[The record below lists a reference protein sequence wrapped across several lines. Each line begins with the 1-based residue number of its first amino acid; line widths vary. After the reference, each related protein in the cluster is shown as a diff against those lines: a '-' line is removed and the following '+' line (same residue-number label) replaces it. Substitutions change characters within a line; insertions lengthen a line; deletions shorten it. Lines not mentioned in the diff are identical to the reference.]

1 MATIKEFTGTK
12 ETNILSDENELLRF
26 QVEQEL
32 ALGLEQAKRTQW
44 FDPVP
49 RQFLMKDKATTT
61 ILFGGLTMAHDYLVE
76 GVLKG
81 LGYTVRHM
89 DCPDTESLRFGK
101 EFGNRGQCNPTYF
114 TVGNLIKYLHHLRDV
129 EGLSKEEIV
138 SNYLFITS
146 GSCGPCRFGT
156 YVTEYRKALRDA
168 GFDGFRVL
176 LFQQQDGLKQ
186 ATGGESALKLDTS
199 FFVGFLK
206 AVFLG
211 DILNA
216 ISYRIRPYEV
226 EPGATDAALKRC
238 KQYLYDAL
246 QHRKWLI
253 PTLYKCRKEL
263 EAVKVDR
270 TRVKPK
276 VSIIGEFWAM
286 TTEGDGN
293 YQLQRFL
300 EQEGAEV
307 EVQSITAW
315 ILYLIWEGRY
325 DTLKR
330 MKLRGEDSGR
340 YGLQGKNPVF
350 RLRMFGIADR
360 AIRILFHTYAKTMGL
375 HGYHLPDMDEIAEV
389 SHKHYNNHLR
399 GGEGHMEV
407 GKLILNV
414 AKKKVNMTLSVKPFG
429 CMPSSGV
436 SDGVQ
441 SLITEKYPD
450 AIFLPIETTGDGAIN
465 VYSRV
470 QMMLFKAKQAA
481 QKEFDEAL
489 AKKGFTVEQL
499 RNLSGRSKFVR
510 PLHASRHVVACTAAN
525 IVYDIRG
532 FCNVFSF
539 RRNKQEMEG
548 VH

>member
-1 MATIKEFTGTK
+1 MAVSKSKKRAKDQPSLEEK
-12 ETNILSDENELLRF
+12 LLYF
-26 QVEQEL
+26 QKEQEKE
-32 ALGLEQAKRTQW
+32 LGLDQDNKNQW

-49 RQFLMKDKATTT
+49 RQFLAKDKSTTT
-61 ILFGGLTMAHDYLVE
+61 LLFGGLTMAHDYLVE
-76 GVLKG
+76 GALKG
-81 LGYTVRHM
+81 LGYRVQHM
-89 DCPDTESLRFGK
+89 DCPDNESLRFGK

-129 EGLSKEEIV
+129 EGKSKEEIIG
-138 SNYLFITS
+138 SYLFVTS

-176 LFQQQDGLKQ
+176 IFQQTDGLKQ
-186 ATGGESALKLDTS
+186 AAGGESALKLDTS
-199 FFVGFLK
+199 FFFSFLK
-206 AVFLG
+206 AVLLG

-216 ISYRIRPYEV
+216 LAYRIRPYEV
-226 EPGATDAALKRC
+226 EAGSTDAALERC
-238 KQYLYDAL
+238 KQYIYEAL
-246 QHRKWLI
+246 SERRRLRPALI
-253 PTLYKCRKEL
+253 RSRKEL
-263 EAVKVDR
+263 QAVRVDR

-300 EQEGAEV
+300 ENEGAEV
-307 EVQSITAW
+307 EVQSMTAW
-315 ILYLIWEGRY
+315 ILFLIWSGRF
-325 DTLKR
+325 DTMKR
-330 MKLRGEDSGR
+330 MNLRKADSGK
-340 YGLQGKNPVF
+340 YGLEGKNPIL
-350 RLRMFGIADR
+350 RLRMLWLADR
-360 AIRILFHTYAKTMGL
+360 VLRVMFHTYARTMGL
-375 HGYHLPDMDEIAEV
+375 YHYHLPDMEEIARV
-389 SHKHYNNHLR
+389 SHEHYNNHLR

-414 AKKKVNMTLSVKPFG
+414 KKRKVNMTISVKPFG

-489 AKKGFTVEQL
+489 TKKGLTVERLQK
-499 RNLSGRSKFVR
+499 LSRGSGITN
-510 PLHASRHVVACTAAN
+510 PLSVSRHVVACTAAN
-525 IVYDIRG
+525 GVYGIRG
-532 FCNVFSF
+532 FFNRQMF
-539 RRNKQEMEG
+539 RRNQGET
-548 VH
+548 V

>member
-1 MATIKEFTGTK
+1 MATEKKKLE
-12 ETNILSDENELLRF
+12 DELRLF
-26 QVEQEL
+26 QEEQEQ
-32 ALGLEQAKRTQW
+32 ALGLAAKHQW

-49 RQFLMKDKATTT
+49 RRFLAKDKATTT
-61 ILFGGLTMAHDYLVE
+61 ILFGGLAMVHDYLVE
-76 GVLKG
+76 GALTG
-81 LGYTVRHM
+81 LGYRVKHM

-114 TVGNLIKYLHHLRDV
+114 TVGNLIKYLNHLRDV
-129 EGLSKEEIV
+129 EGKSKEEIIG
-138 SNYLFITS
+138 NYLFVTS

-176 LFQQQDGLKQ
+176 LFQQMDGLKQ

-199 FFVGFLK
+199 FFVSFLK
-206 AVFLG
+206 AVLLG

-216 ISYRIRPYEV
+216 LGYRIRPYEV
-226 EPGATDAALKRC
+226 EEGSTDAALTRC
-238 KQYLYDAL
+238 KQFLYDAL
-246 QHRKWLI
+246 TQRKGLI
-253 PTLYKCRKEL
+253 LALIRCRKEL
-263 EAVKVDR
+263 QAVRVDR
-270 TRVKPK
+270 TKVRPK

-300 EQEGAEV
+300 ENEGAEV
-307 EVQSITAW
+307 EVQSVTAW
-315 ILYLIWEGRY
+315 ILFLIWAGRY
-325 DTLKR
+325 DTRKR
-330 MKLRGEDSGR
+330 ISLREADSGR
-340 YGLQGKNPVF
+340 NGLKGKNPAL
-350 RLRMFGIADR
+350 RLRMLALANRGIR
-360 AIRILFHTYAKTMGL
+360 VIFQTYARLIGL
-375 HGYHLPDMDEIAEV
+375 RGYHLPDMEEIARV
-389 SHKHYNNHLR
+389 ANDHYNNQLR

-414 AKKKVNMTLSVKPFG
+414 VKRKVNMTISVKPFG

-441 SLITEKYPD
+441 SLITERYPD

-481 QKEFDEAL
+481 KKELDEAL
-489 AKKGFTVEQL
+489 TKKGFTEETLPRRFKYTDPL
-499 RNLSGRSKFVR
+499 R
-510 PLHASRHVVACTAAN
+510 ASRHVVACTAAN
-525 IVYDIRG
+525 TVYDMPSG
-532 FCNVFSF
+532 FLDRFYFRKREIENV
-539 RRNKQEMEG
+539 N
-548 VH
+548 